1 MSTSKRN
8 LLTQSEKKMVQL
20 EKIRNDLKDRNVQ
33 AVARATGIHANAIYK
48 IMRGTTNPK
57 YETVRKLAEYLEG
70 NNG

>member
-1 MSTSKRN
+1 
-8 LLTQSEKKMVQL
+8 MVQL